1 MELDEIYEN
10 FGNIYTSKIVPN
22 LAPFES
28 KRRSIEKKY
37 KVTKRLSIV
46 MGIPA
51 IILFCNLNIDI
62 QIENSNFFTENIQS
76 ILKISAILLALI
88 SGVLYCTAIG
98 IDTKFRNSVK
108 SKILPILLSLFGNFT
123 VKTSSEHNGVSKISL
138 SEIKRLGFFRL
149 AERKEDDD
157 IIEGIYKNLEINITE
172 TMLEHQ
178 EGSGKHKH
186 TVRDFKGLIVKTKL
200 NKNYKGT
207 TLLAAKNNSRSAT
220 KGKLEKVE
228 LEDVEF
234 NKMFNIYSDNQVEVR
249 YLLDLS
255 FMEKIKQAKEV
266 FGGSCI
272 HFAIVND
279 LFYIFINS
287 VKNYFEIAK
296 TEKNIYDIQNFRKVC
311 HEFVSIFKLIEH
323 LNLAKKDCP

>member
-1 MELDEIYEN
+1 MELDEIYKN

-37 KVTKRLSIV
+37 KILHYTSIV
-46 MGIPA
+46 LGVCCGALIPVLDINSESSKFLSENNNILL
-51 IILFCNLNIDI
+51 IILIIGICA
-62 QIENSNFFTENIQS
+62 SG
-76 ILKISAILLALI
+76 LL
-88 SGVLYCTAIG
+88 YYTAKD

-108 SKILPILLSLFGNFT
+108 SKILPILLSLFGEFT

-138 SEIKRLGFFRL
+138 SEIKRLGFFHL

-172 TMLEHQ
+172 TMLKHQ

-234 NKMFNIYSDNQVEVR
+234 NKMYNIYSDNQVEVR

-255 FMEKIKQAKEV
+255 FMEKIKDAGEIFK
-266 FGGSCI
+266 SKYI

-279 LFYIFINS
+279 LFYMFINS
-287 VKNYFEIAK
+287 SVNYFEIAK

-311 HEFVSIFKLIEH
+311 YEFVSIFKLIEH
-323 LNLAKKDCP
+323 LNLAKKDCL